1 MSEGWPYLL
10 TGIVVGL
17 AGGFSPGPIT
27 TLVIAQ
33 SLRYGIREGV
43 KIAVAPIL
51 TDAPIAIV
59 AIFVIGR
66 LADAKGALGMIALLG
81 AVFLTYLAYDS
92 FITPPS
98 LTVATEGNELNSLR
112 KGALT
117 NLVNPNPYLFWFTI
131 GAPLV
136 HEASSVNYWFVGMFL
151 VGLYVCLVG
160 AKITFAIVAGQGR
173 VWLKGPAY
181 TYVNRTLGV
190 ALILFAIKFTR
201 DGLIYL
207 DLL

>member
-66 LADAKGALGMIALLG
+66 LADARGALGMIALLG
-81 AVFLTYLAYDS
+81 AAFLTYLAYDS
-92 FITPPS
+92 FATPPS

-112 KGALT
+112 K
-117 NLVNPNPYLFWFTI
+117 
-131 GAPLV
+131 
-136 HEASSVNYWFVGMFL
+136 
-151 VGLYVCLVG
+151 
-160 AKITFAIVAGQGR
+160 
-173 VWLKGPAY
+173 
-181 TYVNRTLGV
+181 
-190 ALILFAIKFTR
+190 
-201 DGLIYL
+201 
-207 DLL
+207 